1 MFSLLARHCASHM
14 LIANSPAR
22 FSRPSFLFLTRF
34 LQLRHDR
41 HPPSPIPPFPPPPH
55 YIPYLVPTFH
65 RNAMSNAK
73 KGTLVVPAG
82 VCSSTASAG
91 AHDGQT
97 GCGYVFTI
105 ARARRPVGW
114 HGESPRLTQWSALNV
129 QDKEAVQTY
138 KMEIKTHLLR
148 LGLIRGQPRTS
159 LSAGQS
165 NQASSIVGTPG
176 INGTTTSRNG
186 SDRGSFSYPFD
197 DPQQF
202 EFSFP
207 SGLPSI
213 PGKEK

>member
-1 MFSLLARHCASHM
+1 MCSSLARHCASHM

-34 LQLRHDR
+34 SQLRHDR
-41 HPPSPIPPFPPPPH
+41 HSPSPIPPLTPPPH
-55 YIPYLVPTFH
+55 YTPHLIPTFH

-73 KGTLVVPAG
+73 KGTHVVLAG

-91 AHDGQT
+91 ARDGQT

-105 ARARRPVGW
+105 ARARRPVGRHDELRW
-114 HGESPRLTQWSALNV
+114 LTHPSALNV
-129 QDKEAVQTY
+129 QDKEAVQTF

-176 INGTTTSRNG
+176 MNGTTTSRTG

-207 SGLPSI
+207 SGMASI